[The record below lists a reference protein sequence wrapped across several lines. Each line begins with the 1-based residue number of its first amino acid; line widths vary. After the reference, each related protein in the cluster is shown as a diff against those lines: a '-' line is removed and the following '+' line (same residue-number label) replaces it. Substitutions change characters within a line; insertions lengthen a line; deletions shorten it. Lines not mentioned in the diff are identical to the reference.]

1 MKAARIL
8 LPVSL
13 LLGTGAL
20 AQEAAPPAEQPPAA
34 QAQLA
39 VVTDDEVN
47 RFARAAL
54 IVEEIAGNAE
64 IDQARKQAAMAAA
77 VKASG
82 FEPKRFND
90 IALASQSDAA
100 LQERIRLAAT
110 QQVEAAQPTR

>member
-1 MKAARIL
+1 MKAVRIL

-13 LLGTGAL
+13 LIGTSAL
-20 AQEAAPPAEQPPAA
+20 AQEAAPSAEQPPAA
-34 QAQLA
+34 DAQVA

-54 IVEEIAGNAE
+54 IVEEIARNTE
-64 IDQARKQAAMAAA
+64 ITQQQKQAAMTAA

-82 FEPKRFND
+82 FEPRRFND

-100 LQERIRLAAT
+100 LQERIKIAAT
-110 QQVEAAQPTR
+110 QEVEAAQPTR

>member
-8 LPVSL
+8 FPVSL
-13 LLGTGAL
+13 LIGTSAL

-34 QAQLA
+34 EVQTAA
-39 VVTDDEVN
+39 VTDDEVS

-54 IVEEIAGNAE
+54 IVEEIAGNTE
-64 IDQARKQAAMAAA
+64 IDRQQKQAAMAAA

-82 FEPKRFND
+82 FEPRRFNA

-100 LQERIRLAAT
+100 LQERIRVAAT
-110 QQVEAAQPTR
+110 QHVETAPPGR